1 MYGMY
6 GISDGMMLTA
16 LLGELPKAG
25 WMDVR
30 PEMTERGGNEDGH
43 G

>member
-25 WMDVR
+25 WMCETR
-30 PEMTERGGNEDGH
+30 K
-43 G
+43 